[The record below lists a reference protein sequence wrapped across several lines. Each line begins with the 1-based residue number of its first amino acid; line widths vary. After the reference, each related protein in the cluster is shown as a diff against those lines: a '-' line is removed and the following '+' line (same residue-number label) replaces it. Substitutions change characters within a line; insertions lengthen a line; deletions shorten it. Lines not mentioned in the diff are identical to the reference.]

1 MHSSFFSLLR
11 LLLLYVQLSVLQTDR
26 EHSVQRNKSMMFPDF
41 VGGAMEAANKFLL
54 FLKFRAEL
62 NFWKFRYRFSAFWL
76 RSKCSICSYQGD
88 TTWKIFGVLE
98 GEKASFLEDLRVQ
111 LCVNVFMND

>member
-62 NFWKFRYRFSAFWL
+62 NFLKFRYRFSAFWL
-76 RSKCSICSYQGD
+76 RSKCSICSYL
-88 TTWKIFGVLE
+88 FLSVLIC
-98 GEKASFLEDLRVQ
+98 SYLFLSVLICSY
-111 LCVNVFMND
+111 L